1 MTVAEYLS
9 QLGTNPY
16 FGAGFGLFGV
26 GAAAAALRKGMQW
39 GMVLFRRH
47 YMITLEVPCRDKSY
61 QWLLQWITRHARHT
75 QHLSVETTFLQPEA
89 GGSARTSFD
98 FIPSVGTHFFAYG
111 GSWIRVE
118 RSREQHTL
126 DLHMGVPWE
135 TVTLTALGRD
145 RQLFFRLLE
154 EARAL
159 ALEKEAGR
167 TVVYS
172 AMGSEWR
179 PFGLPRQ
186 RRPLDSVI
194 LDAGIAERLLADI
207 REFIAN
213 PQWYA
218 ERDAPPCLFIV
229 ASLEPTPAASHTE
242 EATCCMGPQ
251 AVAKAVSCR
260 QAETPERE
268 RHGPRELLSSMRA
281 GLLVRRLLANI
292 DRKHEGDLRISLL
305 DAIHFIA
312 MAWDRVTPTTIANCF
327 AKCGFFRSSEEVPS
341 EQEEPIEGWELLDA
355 GCTAEDFCTADD
367 NLATCGAR
375 TVEDIVEEATCE
387 VADSSDDGDNIDEGD
402 GEGPPPAAETLH
414 ALDVLRRAMAADEI
428 SDDTTALAGALEYS
442 ICVLNLSERGLS
454 DDRLQHLMSVAPQQ
468 SIILLEDIDA
478 AFVSREESST
488 VKAAY
493 EGLSRVTFSGLL
505 NMLDGVASAEA
516 RIVFMTT
523 NHLDR

>member
-1 MTVAEYLS
+1 MTDYLS

-61 QWLLQWITRHARHT
+61 QWLLQWITRYARHT

-118 RSREQHTL
+118 RTREQHTL

-154 EARAL
+154 EARSL
-159 ALEKEAGR
+159 ALEKVAGR
-167 TVVYS
+167 TVVYC

-179 PFGLPRQ
+179 PFGAPRQ

-194 LDAGIAERLLADI
+194 LDVGIADRLLADI

-218 ERDAPPCLFIV
+218 ERGIPYRR
-229 ASLEPTPAASHTE
+229 
-242 EATCCMGPQ
+242 GY
-251 AVAKAVSCR
+251 
-260 QAETPERE
+260 
-268 RHGPRELLSSMRA
+268 LLY
-281 GLLVRRLLANI
+281 
-292 DRKHEGDLRISLL
+292 
-305 DAIHFIA
+305 
-312 MAWDRVTPTTIANCF
+312 
-327 AKCGFFRSSEEVPS
+327 
-341 EQEEPIEGWELLDA
+341 
-355 GCTAEDFCTADD
+355 
-367 NLATCGAR
+367 
-375 TVEDIVEEATCE
+375 
-387 VADSSDDGDNIDEGD
+387 
-402 GEGPPPAAETLH
+402 GPPGCGKSSF
-414 ALDVLRRAMAADEI
+414 I
-428 SDDTTALAGALEYS
+428 TALAGALEYG

-478 AFVSREESST
+478 AFVSREESSS

-516 RIVFMTT
+516 RIIFMTT
-523 NHLDR
+523 NHLDRLDPALIRPGRVDVREFVGPASDHQLAALFSRFYPAEGEAEAGAFVHAVRQHLGQSPISMALVQGYFLFHKDDPRAAIRDVAQMARL